1 MIVYAIIHKRSQRR
15 YIGQTI
21 QHDLNKRWSP
31 GLTNPTNPY
40 LRNAINKHG
49 PAGFQR
55 VVLAQTLD
63 QREADLLEKFFI
75 LIWQTTDPK
84 HGYNLMHGG
93 RQGPGRHIED
103 VKERISYGSKQMWAR
118 RSPKDRWEFQ
128 LATKLRWLS
137 RTEEEREKIS
147 RNITKALLG
156 KPRTDIVW
164 NKGLK
169 VGGQPKTEE
178 HRRKIGLGIRR
189 HYEQKRRKEVWMTE
203 RKPPVGTQLERLPKP
218 SVDRKQPMAVKGLKE
233 IEATRRQLREIQK
246 RLNQLEFEF
255 KGGCSW

>member
-1 MIVYAIIHKRSQRR
+1 MLVYALTNVRNSKR
-15 YIGQTI
+15 YIGQT
-21 QHDLNKRWSP
+21 QHSTLEKRWSV
-31 GLTNPTNPY
+31 GLKNSPNAHLRASIARYGPQAFRREVLAYTNVQEEADALERYYILLWRTTNPE
-40 LRNAINKHG
+40 
-49 PAGFQR
+49 F
-55 VVLAQTLD
+55 
-63 QREADLLEKFFI
+63 
-75 LIWQTTDPK
+75 
-84 HGYNLMHGG
+84 GYNLMLGG

-128 LATKLRWLS
+128 FATKLRWLN

-147 RNITKALLG
+147 RNITKALTG
-156 KPRTDIVW
+156 KPRTDTVW

-203 RKPPVGTQLERLPKP
+203 RKPPVGTKVERLPP
-218 SVDRKQPMAVKGLKE
+218 PPVDRKQPMAVKGLKE

-255 KGGCSW
+255 KGGCLW